1 MGTGKQDIDDQN
13 HFLSLLQET
22 NMPYTDAG
30 PFNKKTNLA
39 LFCQKKI
46 SFINFVTRP
55 AHVMYAFK
63 NVMHVRLWV
72 LIYLVVT
79 CQCISFHLIKKN
91 KTLSKRTKKG
101 RGFGKKHFKSNDSQQ

>member
-39 LFCQKKI
+39 LFCQKII

-72 LIYLVVT
+72 LI
-79 CQCISFHLIKKN
+79 
-91 KTLSKRTKKG
+91 
-101 RGFGKKHFKSNDSQQ
+101 